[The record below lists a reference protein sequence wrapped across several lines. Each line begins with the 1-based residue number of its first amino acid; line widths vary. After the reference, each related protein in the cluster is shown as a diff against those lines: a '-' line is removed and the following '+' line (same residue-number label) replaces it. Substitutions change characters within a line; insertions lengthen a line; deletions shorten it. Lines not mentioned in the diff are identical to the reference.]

1 MNDLIN
7 QSWYLLIKDIIT
19 FLFTSAGLIIA
30 STGLA
35 TWKKQMK
42 GTKEFD
48 TAYNLNYAV
57 LRLRDAIK
65 SVRNPAIWPS
75 ESHRAIEYLKS
86 KYPEKSIKELEKD
99 SHAAVYEIRWEE
111 ITKASTEME
120 SYLLA
125 AEVLW
130 KSDILELIKPLNE
143 KINELN
149 IALIRNFEP
158 ELRSGDLI
166 EIRNV
171 IYNKGDGST
180 GEDAFSQEVNKLVK
194 DIADYLQSKMS

>member
-1 MNDLIN
+1 
-7 QSWYLLIKDIIT
+7 
-19 FLFTSAGLIIA
+19 
-30 STGLA
+30 
-35 TWKKQMK
+35 MK